1 MTDTPQH
8 IKDLQLQIWLSKS
21 PEERLRQ
28 FLIDN
33 EVLYT
38 FWKQAKMAQQKN
50 LCEENPSPN
59 NSIINDPDD
68 PITNGY

>member
-8 IKDLQLQIWLSKS
+8 IKDLQLQIWLSKP

-38 FWKQAKMAQQKN
+38 FWKQAKLAQQKN
-50 LCEENPSPN
+50 LSEEKSSTANEL
-59 NSIINDPDD
+59 
-68 PITNGY
+68 

>member
-8 IKDLQLQIWLSKS
+8 IKDLQLQIWLSK
-21 PEERLRQ
+21 PPGERLRQ

-38 FWKQAKMAQQKN
+38 FWRRAKLAEQKDIDKEKPSDNKQRSSSM
-50 LCEENPSPN
+50 
-59 NSIINDPDD
+59 
-68 PITNGY
+68 T